1 MSVHKCA
8 GAHGGQKGAEDP
20 LELELQPVVS
30 CLVGAGL
37 KQLCSQPL
45 SLLPSP
51 GCFSVKPS
59 MVPGCEQVLEMLL
72 AGAAPVTVSEKLRKS
87 TLDGGRVW
95 ST

>member
-1 MSVHKCA
+1 M
-8 GAHGGQKGAEDP
+8 
-20 LELELQPVVS
+20 VVS
-30 CLVGAGL
+30 CLVGAEL
-37 KQLCSQPL
+37 KQLCSQPP

-59 MVPGCEQVLEMLL
+59 MVLGYEQVSETLL
-72 AGAAPVTVSEKLRKS
+72 AGAAPVIVSEKLRKL